1 MPILA
6 GFMVPHPPISV
17 AEIGRGDE
25 KKIQSTLDSFDRVAE
40 KIAELKP
47 DTVVLTSPHSIA
59 YRDYFHVSPGKSA
72 VGDFSG
78 FMAPQVKFEVEYDS
92 EFADTLSKR
101 ADRMNFPAGTY
112 GERKKELDHG
122 TMVPLYFINKRY
134 SNFRL
139 VRIGLS
145 GLPLAMH
152 YQLGRLIRSVSDE
165 LGRRTVFVASGDLS
179 HCQKEDGPYGYKKE
193 GPEYDAKLMEVMS
206 RGAFSELLSFDDRLL
221 ELSEECGHRSFVIM
235 GGAFDHVAVDTEPL
249 SHEATFGVGYGFAI
263 YTPKASDLGASEIKE
278 ASESSDALVNL
289 AKKTVRE
296 YVTSGKTPAAVA
308 SVPELEKRAGA
319 FVSIHEFGML
329 RGCIGT
335 ISAVYKNLAEEIV
348 QNAVSASTKDPRFH
362 PIIPEEV
369 EDLDINVDVLSEAEP
384 IDSPELLDV
393 KRYGVIVENGY
404 KRGLLLPDL
413 EGVDTVEEQI
423 SIARRKAGIR
433 PEEKVQLYRFEVIR
447 HV

>member
-1 MPILA
+1 
-6 GFMVPHPPISV
+6 MVPHPPISV
-17 AEIGRGDE
+17 PEIGRGEE
-25 KKIQSTLDSFDRVAE
+25 KKIQATLDSFDRVAQ
-40 KIAELKP
+40 KIAELRP

-59 YRDYFHVSPGKSA
+59 YTDYFHISPGA
-72 VGDFSG
+72 GATGDFSG
-78 FMAPQVKFEVEYDS
+78 FGVPQVKFDVAYDREFS
-92 EFADTLSKR
+92 EALGKR
-101 ADRMNFPAGTY
+101 ADKMNFPAGTY

-145 GLPLAMH
+145 GLPLATH
-152 YQLGRLIRSVSDE
+152 YQFGRLIRSVSDE
-165 LGRRTVFVASGDLS
+165 LSRRTVFIASGDLS

-193 GPEYDAKLMEVMS
+193 GPKYDEKLMEVMS

-221 ELSEECGHRSFVIM
+221 ELSQECGHRSFVIM
-235 GGAFDHVAVDTEPL
+235 GGAFDQVAVHTEPL

-263 YTPKASDLGASEIKE
+263 YTPKAPDLGAAEIE
-278 ASESSDALVNL
+278 AASQSKDALVRL

-296 YVTSGKTPAAVA
+296 YVTTGKTPVPEA

-348 QNAVSASTKDPRFH
+348 QNAVSASTRDPRFS
-362 PIIPEEV
+362 PITPEEV
-369 EDLDINVDVLSEAEP
+369 ADLDINVDVLSDAEP

-423 SIARRKAGIR
+423 SIARRKAGIA
-433 PEEKVQLYRFEVIR
+433 PDEKVQLYRFEVIR